1 MYTTWYSRGEGGMH
15 HHQMGQLY
23 HGAPMIKTEAGVN
36 SDCMMAVDYAPP
48 IKFER
53 DALRVIKYTHRG
65 SARTQTQRV
74 SSLDTQ
80 TRMTLYE
87 PLTHARSKKTFHVLL
102 KCFSLQQPLGKSFIA
117 NTSR

>member
-48 IKFER
+48 IKRIINISINIGVMSVESDF
-53 DALRVIKYTHRG
+53 DL
-65 SARTQTQRV
+65 
-74 SSLDTQ
+74 
-80 TRMTLYE
+80 LYLSCAA
-87 PLTHARSKKTFHVLL
+87 PQVATV
-102 KCFSLQQPLGKSFIA
+102 Q
-117 NTSR
+117 

>member
-48 IKFER
+48 IKVRGNDVQDFRKHSFE
-53 DALRVIKYTHRG
+53 
-65 SARTQTQRV
+65 
-74 SSLDTQ
+74 
-80 TRMTLYE
+80 
-87 PLTHARSKKTFHVLL
+87 
-102 KCFSLQQPLGKSFIA
+102 
-117 NTSR
+117 